1 MDSEN
6 AIIPS
11 DILVCSTT
19 PNLTSQICSLASTSV
34 LTPDTDGLE
43 FSVESTSKPKKKR
56 SKPKQR

>member
-11 DILVCSTT
+11 DILVCS
-19 PNLTSQICSLASTSV
+19 PNLTSQICSLASTSMP
-34 LTPDTDGLE
+34 TPDTDSLE
-43 FSVESTSKPKKKR
+43 ISVESTSKQKKKR

>member
-11 DILVCSTT
+11 DILVCSPT
-19 PNLTSQICSLASTSV
+19 PNLSSQICSLASTSV
-34 LTPDTDGLE
+34 LTPDTDSL
-43 FSVESTSKPKKKR
+43 ESTSKPKKKR